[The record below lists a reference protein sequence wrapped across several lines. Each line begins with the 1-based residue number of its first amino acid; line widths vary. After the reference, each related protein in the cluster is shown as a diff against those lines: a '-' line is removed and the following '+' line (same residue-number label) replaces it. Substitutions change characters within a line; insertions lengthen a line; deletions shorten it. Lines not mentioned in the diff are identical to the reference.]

1 MSELLYCILI
11 PWGLNAIV
19 LMYFL
24 RKADELHVTFWRWS
38 LLGWLTILG
47 FTLGPA
53 LKWDTGKE
61 NSLESV
67 LYVLEESWDQ
77 VYNSLVHVLRYII
90 PFAVYPLIIFW
101 LKIWVHNTQNS
112 QEQAWW
118 APKLNTQQVKQQRQ
132 QSQLITFVLKVLVLV
147 FVFFDL
153 LGKLNIQTDKVLQIG
168 TVFSLGLS
176 WSMRDWLSSL
186 WASFMISFTTELT
199 CDSIIAMGT
208 NSDATVQ
215 SMLRVCRPGLIYTVC
230 AKRISPNS
238 SKPLQEDELS
248 QLRGAGRM
256 EDWYHSPH
264 KLVYIPNSMLVTQ
277 GFVVLHTPSK

>member
-1 MSELLYCILI
+1 MSALVYCILI
-11 PWGLNAIV
+11 PWGLNAVV

-24 RKADELHVTFWRWS
+24 RKADEAHVTFWRWS

-53 LKWDTGKE
+53 LRWDNGKE
-61 NSLESV
+61 NSLDSV

-77 VYNSLVHVLRYII
+77 VYTSLVHVLRYII
-90 PFAVYPLIIFW
+90 PFAVYPLIVFW

-199 CDSIIAMGT
+199 CDSIIVMGT
-208 NSDATVQ
+208 NSNVTVQ
-215 SMLRVCRPGLIYTVC
+215 DMLRVCRPGLIYTVC
-230 AKRISPNS
+230 ARESCPI
-238 SKPLQEDELS
+238 LQNH
-248 QLRGAGRM
+248 
-256 EDWYHSPH
+256 W
-264 KLVYIPNSMLVTQ
+264 KKTN
-277 GFVVLHTPSK
+277 